1 MTIAE
6 TLRGKLENA
15 FEPTVLDIVDES
27 HLHAGHM
34 GARPEG
40 ETHFRVMIVS
50 PAFAGAGRVQRH
62 RMVHDVLAAELR
74 ERVHALALVLRTPDE
89 VESSTKNS

>member
-6 TLRGKLENA
+6 IMQNKLQAA
-15 FEPTVLDIVDES
+15 FTPTALEIVDES

-40 ETHFRVMIVS
+40 ETHFRVSIVS
-50 PAFAGAGRVQRH
+50 AAFAGAGRVQRH
-62 RMVHDVLAAELR
+62 RMVHEVLADELR
-74 ERVHALALVLRTPDE
+74 ERVHALALTLRAPE
-89 VESSTKNS
+89 EA